1 MKSLLLLKHVQVENA
16 NAITGLTYGFPA
28 ISHFLGFTHALS
40 RRLEQ
45 AHGLRL
51 GGCAVVVHQHQVQI
65 RQPGGRGDYVF
76 ALSRNPLVRNKKT
89 GEFTTA
95 PFNEEG
101 RMHLD
106 VSLLIECEFNA
117 DDLPFGGA
125 QPEQDA
131 AQLEHWLRQQV
142 PTLRLAGGTI
152 KTLQMVR
159 WFELAQDSGEQA
171 KQVRRTLMGLLPGF
185 TLIQRHDLLVQHHE
199 GRLAQSADAQL
210 LDSLLDFVALQY
222 RCEQSEEGEVN
233 WGRVDKPGAGYLV
246 PIAVGYQAISDL
258 YAPGVVSHSRDP
270 ETPFC
275 FVESIYSI
283 GQWLSP
289 HRVGKL
295 EQILWRYRHQDDLY
309 LCDNGYRAPAVDHGI
324 DYDLF

>member
-1 MKSLLLLKHVQVENA
+1 MKSLLLLKHVRVENA
-16 NAITGLTYGFPA
+16 NAIAGLTYGFPA

-40 RRLEQ
+40 RQLEQ

-65 RQPGGRGDYVF
+65 RQPGGRGDHVF
-76 ALSRNPLVRNKKT
+76 ALSRNPLTKEGK
-89 GEFTTA
+89 TA

-106 VSLLIECEFNA
+106 VSLLIECEFDA
-117 DDLPFGGA
+117 DDLPFGED
-125 QPEQDA
+125 QPGQDA
-131 AQLEHWLRQQV
+131 EQLERWLRQRV

-152 KTLQMVR
+152 TALQTVR
-159 WFELAQDSGEQA
+159 WFELTQDSGEQA
-171 KQVRRTLMGLLPGF
+171 KKQVRRTLMELLPGF
-185 TLIQRHDLLVQHHE
+185 TLIQRHDLLVQHHQS
-199 GRLAQSADAQL
+199 RIAQSAEAQL

-222 RCEQSEEGEVN
+222 QCLQSEEGKVSWEQL
-233 WGRVDKPGAGYLV
+233 GKPGAGYLV
-246 PIAVGYQAISDL
+246 PITVGYRAISDL
-258 YAPGVVSHSRDP
+258 YAPGSVSHSRDP

-289 HRVGKL
+289 HRVTDF
-295 EQILWRYRHQDDLY
+295 EQILWRHCHQDDLY
-309 LCDNGYRAPAVDHGI
+309 LCDNGYCAPTADISV